1 MAKNTAE
8 KTKKKIGLSTQIFI
22 ALLIGAL
29 FGVVIHYW
37 IPSSYIKDTVIV
49 EGVLYVVG
57 QGFIRLMQMLVV
69 PLVFCSLICGSMAI
83 GDTKTLGKVGVKT
96 IGFYLVTTA
105 LAVCV
110 ALGSALL
117 INPGRGLDMDAVQ
130 KGTVSST
137 TEATSLVDTLL
148 NIIPKNPVQS
158 MANGDMLPIIV
169 FALFVGIMLAKLGTR
184 GSVVAN
190 FFSQFNDVMME
201 MTMAIMKIAPIGVF
215 CLIARTFAT
224 VGFSAFA
231 PMLKYMG
238 NVTLA
243 LAIQCLVVYQIL
255 LFVFTR
261 LNPFKFIKKFLPV
274 MGFAFSTAT
283 SNATIPMS
291 IDTLSKKM
299 GVSKQISSFTIPLGA
314 TINMDGTS
322 IMQGVAVVFIAQA
335 YGIPLTMGNLATVVV
350 TATLASIGTAGV
362 PSVGLVTLAMVLNSV
377 GLPTE
382 GIALIMGIDRIL
394 DMIRTAVNI
403 TGDAVC
409 TTIVCHQEG
418 SLNREVFKIK
428 TEKRKARSCR
438 NQKIRWFRAFF
449 R

>member
-110 ALGSALL
+110 AMGSALL

-418 SLNREVFKIK
+418 SLNREVFNKD
-428 TEKRKARSCR
+428 
-438 NQKIRWFRAFF
+438 
-449 R
+449 

>member
-8 KTKKKIGLSTQIFI
+8 KIKKKIGLSTQIFI

-201 MTMAIMKIAPIGVF
+201 MTMAIMKVAPIGVF

-418 SLNREVFKIK
+418 SLNREVFN
-428 TEKRKARSCR
+428 RD
-438 NQKIRWFRAFF
+438 
-449 R
+449 